1 MELQGR
7 RVANMLS
14 SIRNHWVIFQ
24 SGEPHYI
31 PTASV
36 CKFHLLLHSGI
47 VLSTYLI
54 FAIPV
59 GNYCKFFI
67 SLMNDAEHL
76 YTYQPFGY
84 LLWNACSS
92 LLPLFLLGSLSCWY
106 FFLIISYKFMCIM
119 NIFCLGLCHDVT
131 MMKEVLL
138 LRVHMY
144 LIFFYRSNV

>member
-67 SLMNDAEHL
+67 SLMKNDAEHL

-84 LLWNACSS
+84 LLWNVCSS
-92 LLPLFLLGSLSCWY
+92 LLPLFLLGSLSCW

-119 NIFCLGLCHDVT
+119 NILFGALPWCNYDERGTPLKSSYVF
-131 MMKEVLL
+131 
-138 LRVHMY
+138 
-144 LIFFYRSNV
+144 FFYRSNV